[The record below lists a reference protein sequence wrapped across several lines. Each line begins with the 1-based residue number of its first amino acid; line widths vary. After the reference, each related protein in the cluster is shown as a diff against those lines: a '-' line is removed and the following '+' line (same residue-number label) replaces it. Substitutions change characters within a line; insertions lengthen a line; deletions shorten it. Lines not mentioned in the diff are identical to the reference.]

1 MADDVQVHDEEY
13 DPNEDQDHP
22 DRRGYHHHR
31 GSAVWSAD
39 GFTKEDSIITHK

>member
-1 MADDVQVHDEEY
+1 VVGYAQVYDEKY

-31 GSAVWSAD
+31 NSAVWPANRYTIE
-39 GFTKEDSIITHK
+39 GSIVARR